1 MQQTSKNQ
9 SNRNSITEGKNLS
22 GKITCTQEKNYFS
35 HKIAQIYG
43 VQEKCEN

>member
-1 MQQTSKNQ
+1 MACKNQ
-9 SNRNSITEGKNLS
+9 QIQMEG
-22 GKITCTQEKNYFS
+22 GKNYFS